1 MADNTVAVP
10 SPGYGWITAALALLL
25 LTISL
30 MLGLYLAG
38 FYAQRNDRVIA
49 SVLLL
54 LIAMLGLALAYWW
67 HGWRLRAAES
77 AMADRQRDTAGQAA
91 EGSLAGFRARILARY
106 GAGASKKKPWIAIL
120 APATDPAQTVDERA
134 QESAETSAALF
145 IAVPDNIPLPELRSL
160 RGRWRQPLDALV
172 MQCGQALPKVGDAA
186 LQRLLDF
193 NRRSGWRLPLG
204 LALSGWPVPEA
215 GVVLELDDASQAA
228 TTTRQLQ
235 QLAWQLAVEGQADVL
250 QSPADTARLRLS
262 EALGQPR
269 VLEQLAQQL
278 AEISRHLPPGQKLSG
293 LSWVAGQ
300 ATRLPGQLAQLLRE
314 QTARRHRLSPG
325 DALGWLCAVLGLGL
339 LLSMLLVFVQQQHRL
354 ANATQHLQALQQAA
368 TVQRAIPA
376 LLALQEDIQALQQAQ
391 QQNGWLRLGL
401 DQAAAIEPRLLAGYG
416 RAAQRWVVQPV
427 QRNMQQV
434 LQALNGLPLSGED
447 AAREPAQQQAYASLK
462 AYLMLD
468 QPARTEPGFLTAQL
482 LQAAGQASGPRAQI
496 LRFYSSHLA
505 ALPGWRLP
513 ADAGLVESA
522 RQTLLSLD
530 GVEHGDAALYRK
542 LMETAAAKYPARSAA
557 SLLPG
562 VDSRGLFVLPGSLP
576 GEYTREAW
584 EGYVREAID
593 KADPKQGGEALWVLG
608 AEAAR
613 SDGAALKAKLLQRY
627 FADYASAWQRY
638 LNGLRWQNTSSL
650 SASVEQLSV
659 LSDPQRSPLQAVM
672 TLLQYQ
678 GQAGAAQQSLA
689 SNLLDKT
696 RQLVGKADKKSPAP
710 SGLGQDDPLA
720 RAFGPLLLL
729 TGAENE
735 GTAGAV
741 HSTVSLARYLDSVS
755 AVRLK
760 LQQLANAANPDAAAR
775 QLAQTLFKG
784 QQNPLSDGQQ
794 YAALLAASLGAQ
806 WAGFA
811 QQLFVSP
818 LDNAGSVVILPAA
831 AELND
836 LWRRS
841 ILLPWGSEMNGRFPF
856 SRGEQEASLPALG
869 RYLAPEQGS
878 IASFLANSLAGA
890 LVQEG
895 DQWLPNPTLSN
906 MAPFDADFLNAI
918 NTLSRLASRWDTP
931 GSPSY
936 AFELKPI
943 AMPGLVRTTLEFD
956 GQSLSYFN
964 QRESWSPLHWPG
976 DGQQAGARLLWESQQ
991 SGTRQALDFNGRWG
1005 LIRLLEQ
1012 ARVEQLDPA
1021 RYQLDIA
1028 LPDGLTARYILRTTT
1043 GEGPLALL
1051 KLRQFKLP
1059 GRVFVVPGPP
1069 TAAAKPVASH

>member
-1 MADNTVAVP
+1 MNSSLLKPTGKLRIWAVV
-10 SPGYGWITAALALLL
+10 LAL
-25 LTISL
+25 SL
-30 MLGLYLAG
+30 MLLCMA
-38 FYAQRNDRVIA
+38 
-49 SVLLL
+49 LL
-54 LIAMLGLALAYWW
+54 LIANLYLGGFYAKQPERVVWSIGLSIALLSLPGVVVYLWIRQAERHAIPPEHSCGRTAAEVFASATTKAWLSPRQYMQQ
-67 HGWRLRAAES
+67 HYPGKWRAIKPWVGVLRAE
-77 AMADRQRDTAGQAA
+77 
-91 EGSLAGFRARILARY
+91 LAGSPGPLSADVDHPP
-106 GAGASKKKPWIAIL
+106 PWQD
-120 APATDPAQTVDERA
+120 TDSV
-134 QESAETSAALF
+134 F
-145 IAVPDNIPLPELRSL
+145 YVNPDQGMDDRTLQRL

-172 MQCGQALPKVGDAA
+172 MQCGQALPKVGDEA

-193 NRRSGWRLPLG
+193 NRRSGWRLPLS
-204 LALSGWPVPEA
+204 LALSGWPAPGA
-215 GVVLELDDASQAA
+215 GVVLELDDAGQPA

-235 QLAWQLAVEGQADVL
+235 QLAWQLAVEGQANIL

-262 EALGQPR
+262 EALTRPG
-269 VLEQLAQQL
+269 VLKQLAQQL
-278 AEISRHLPPGQKLSG
+278 AEISNHLPAGQKLAG
-293 LSWVAGQ
+293 LTWVADQ
-300 ATRLPGQLAQLLRE
+300 AARLPGQLAQLLRD
-314 QTARRHRLSPG
+314 QAPRRHRLSLSDG
-325 DALGWLCAVLGLGL
+325 LGWLCTVLGLGL
-339 LLSMLLVFVQQQHRL
+339 LLAMLVVFMQQQHHL
-354 ANATQHLQALQQAA
+354 ASATQHLQALRQAA
-368 TVQRAIPA
+368 TAQRAIPA
-376 LLALQEDIQALQQAQ
+376 LLAVQEDIQALEQAQ
-391 QQNGWLRLGL
+391 QQGGWMRLGL
-401 DQAAAIEPRLLAGYG
+401 DQTAAMQPRLLAGYG
-416 RAAQRWVVQPV
+416 RAAQRWIVQPV
-427 QRNMQQV
+427 QRNLQQV
-434 LQALNGLPLSGED
+434 LQAVDGLPLSGED

-468 QPARTEPGFLTAQL
+468 QPARAEPGFLSAQL
-482 LQAAGQASGPRAQI
+482 LQAAGQGSGPRAQI
-496 LRFYSSHLA
+496 LRFYSNHLA
-505 ALPGWRLP
+505 AQPGWRLP
-513 ADAGLVESA
+513 ADARLVESA

-562 VDSRGLFVLPGSLP
+562 VDSRGLFVLPGSVP

-613 SDGAALKAKLLQRY
+613 SDGAALKAQLLQRY
-627 FADYASAWQRY
+627 FADYANAWQRY
-638 LNGLRWQNTSSL
+638 LNGLRWQNAASL

-696 RQLVGKADKKSPAP
+696 RQLVGKADKKRPAP

-720 RAFGPLLLL
+720 SAFGPLLLL

-794 YAALLAASLGAQ
+794 YAALLATSLGAQ

-841 ILLPWGSEMNGRFPF
+841 ILLPWGGEMNGRFPF
-856 SRGEQEASLPALG
+856 SHGEQEASLPGLG

-895 DQWLPNPTLSN
+895 DQCASQSHPQQYG
-906 MAPFDADFLNAI
+906 PF
-918 NTLSRLASRWDTP
+918 
-931 GSPSY
+931 
-936 AFELKPI
+936 
-943 AMPGLVRTTLEFD
+943 
-956 GQSLSYFN
+956 
-964 QRESWSPLHWPG
+964 
-976 DGQQAGARLLWESQQ
+976 
-991 SGTRQALDFNGRWG
+991 
-1005 LIRLLEQ
+1005 
-1012 ARVEQLDPA
+1012 
-1021 RYQLDIA
+1021 
-1028 LPDGLTARYILRTTT
+1028 
-1043 GEGPLALL
+1043 
-1051 KLRQFKLP
+1051 
-1059 GRVFVVPGPP
+1059 
-1069 TAAAKPVASH
+1069 